1 MQKNGKG
8 YGLEKYVELLYVDLG
23 YKDVKSNMRF
33 NVSQGAS
40 TNAQI
45 DLTYNGLAGN
55 TVYVECKYHSKGNV
69 SFAEYAKFV
78 QVLNLL
84 KVPKLPVIYRGELV
98 TNAYFD
104 PRTIQSAE
112 TERIKLIDKDS
123 LDALEDRRKGL
134 GGTII
139 AGFNAVDNYKKN
151 GVGGVINYFI
161 DRMLPREAQ
170 IRKYSK

>member
-8 YGLEKYVELLYVDLG
+8 YGLEKYVEMLYVDLG
-23 YKDVKSNMRF
+23 YKDVQSNVRF
-33 NVSQGAS
+33 NRSAGAP

-45 DLTYNGLAGN
+45 DLTYTGLVGN
-55 TVYVECKYHSKGNV
+55 TVYVECKYHSKNNV
-69 SFAEYAKFV
+69 SFSEYAKFV

-104 PRTIQSAE
+104 SRTIQSAE
-112 TERIKLIDKDS
+112 TERIKLIDKDA
-123 LDALEDRRKGL
+123 LDELEKRRKGL
-134 GGTII
+134 GGAII
-139 AGFNAVDNYKKN
+139 AGFNAIDNYKKN
-151 GVGGVINYFI
+151 GAGKAVTYLIN
-161 DRMLPREAQ
+161 RVLPREIQ

>member
-8 YGLEKYVELLYVDLG
+8 YGLEKYVESLYTDLG
-23 YKDVKSNMRF
+23 YKDVQSNIRF
-33 NVSQGAS
+33 NQSSGAPA
-40 TNAQI
+40 NAQI
-45 DLTYNGLAGN
+45 DLIYNGLVGN

-69 SFAEYAKFV
+69 SFSEYAKFV

-98 TNAYFD
+98 TNANFD
-104 PRTIQSAE
+104 ARTIQSAE
-112 TERIKLIDKDS
+112 IERIKLINGAA
-123 LDALEDRRKGL
+123 LDELEKKRKGV

-139 AGFNAVDNYKKN
+139 AGFRAIENYKKN
-151 GVGGVINYFI
+151 GAGKTVTYLI
-161 DRMLPREAQ
+161 DRLLPRETQ

>member
-8 YGLEKYVELLYVDLG
+8 YGLEKYVELLYADLG
-23 YKDVKSNMRF
+23 YKNVTPNVRF
-33 NVSQGAS
+33 NISKGAP

-45 DLTYNGLAGN
+45 DLTYEGLVGN
-55 TVYVECKYHSKGNV
+55 TVYVECKYHSKNNV

-104 PRTIQSAE
+104 ARTMQSAE
-112 TERIKLIDKDS
+112 TERIKLIDKDA
-123 LDALEDRRKGL
+123 LDELENRRKGL

-139 AGFNAVDNYKKN
+139 AGFNAVDNYKKK
-151 GVGGVINYFI
+151 GVSGVINYFI
-161 DRMLPREAQ
+161 DRILPREAQ